1 MSDVCLLCPR
11 GGRCWHH
18 GTGRDAA
25 GAYLDPDLRA
35 RVCVSCHPLLHEDW
49 NTAGVRDRV
58 TPDTFLDSLE
68 LRLRRTALLLGR
80 LAPRTPGVLGELLAR
95 LAEAM
100 ASWAALLATA
110 LAALDAT
117 VPTWRTTPGV

>member
-1 MSDVCLLCPR
+1 MSDACLLCPR
-11 GGRCWHH
+11 CGRYWHH
-18 GTGRDAA
+18 GTGRGAE
-25 GAYLDPDLRA
+25 GAYLDPGVKA
-35 RVCVSCHPLLHEDW
+35 RLCVSCHPLVHEDW

-58 TPDTFLDSLE
+58 TPTTFLDSLQ

-80 LAPRTPGVLGELLAR
+80 LAPTVPEPYGQLVAG

-100 ASWAALLATA
+100 AGWAGRLAIA

-117 VPTWRTTPGV
+117 FPAWRKTPGV